1 MTGSLQVKHGK
12 YYAVMNVVDREGKRK
27 QKWVSTGLD
36 ERGNKRNA
44 EKFLRDLIVKFELQ
58 DGCIP
63 ADTPLAS
70 YLYVWLKSKK
80 GYIEEDTYQSYE
92 TVIRAH
98 LVPYFTEHRK
108 TLVNTKRKDIQM
120 YVDYKYGECGLSAKT
135 IKSHMVII
143 KQAFIKAVRDE
154 LIPSSP
160 CDYIVMPKVQKYIP
174 KFYTEK
180 QANALLLVAKDH
192 PIYPLI
198 YFTVNLGLRRSEVL
212 GVKWDAISF
221 EDQTLTIQHTV
232 VDYSGIIAKDRTKNE
247 ASRRVYPLT
256 DDDITVLRKLKKEE
270 AQNRKFFGN
279 TYIDNDYVFKRAN
292 GDPFKPDYVSRS
304 FSRILAQNNLPIIR
318 FHDLR
323 HTCASILINR
333 GYTLKDAQEWLGH
346 SDIQTTANIYAHLSN
361 ERKKNIANVMTESLR
376 FEAV

>member
-135 IKSHMVII
+135 VKSHMVII

-304 FSRILAQNNLPIIR
+304 FSRILVQNNLPIIR
-318 FHDLR
+318 FMIYV
-323 HTCASILINR
+323 ILVQVF
-333 GYTLKDAQEWLGH
+333 L
-346 SDIQTTANIYAHLSN
+346 
-361 ERKKNIANVMTESLR
+361 
-376 FEAV
+376 